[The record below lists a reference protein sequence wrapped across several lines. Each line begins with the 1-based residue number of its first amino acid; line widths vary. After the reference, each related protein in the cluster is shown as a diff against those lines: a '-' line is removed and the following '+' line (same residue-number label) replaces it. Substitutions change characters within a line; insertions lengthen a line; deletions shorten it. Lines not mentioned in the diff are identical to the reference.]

1 MKTFISLLIISA
13 ALLQFASAAEADSPR
28 FSEVPGLARPGT
40 PTIQKSNNPSLQSV
54 DNNALSLDT
63 NALSLDQVLRDVLLS
78 NPSLKAARANWEAM
92 KQRVPQARAWEDL
105 RGGFDTVAGRFVDV
119 PRNSFTDQKLMLE
132 QTVPVTGKNRL
143 RGEAAEAEAIATYQD
158 MKRRELDLTAKA
170 RLAFYQLANA
180 NEQIRIIDSNL
191 ELLRQFVRTSRS
203 KYEAGIN
210 PQSDVLAAETEAGKL
225 EESRY
230 DVIRQISQAQSQL
243 NVLMNRPAQ
252 APLAKPAGLGFPMV
266 HFELEQIQ
274 ALALTNR
281 PEVLSA
287 ARKIDAAKAR
297 LEAARREWI
306 PEPSLRV
313 EADRYND
320 AGQAISEISA
330 GVAVNIPWLNRR
342 KYKAAIEEASQ
353 MKASAE
359 YELESARNETLG
371 LVRDALTKAETYH
384 HHVELFRDRILVLA
398 RQNASATRVAYETD
412 KTSFLNLIDAQRT
425 LQEVEGMYWTHLT
438 EYLSALAE
446 LQSVIGTDPAAAITP
461 GTNHK
466 HE

>member
-1 MKTFISLLIISA
+1 MKQFISLLA
-13 ALLQFASAAEADSPR
+13 ASAAMLQPALAAEAEATPR
-28 FSEVPGLARPGT
+28 FSDLPGLAWSHT
-40 PTIQKSNNPSLQSV
+40 PSV
-54 DNNALSLDT
+54 HLHNTNALFLDT
-63 NALSLDQVLRDVLLS
+63 NALSLDHVLIEVLSS

-92 KQRVPQARAWEDL
+92 KQRVPQARAWEDP
-105 RGGFDTVAGRFVDV
+105 RGGFDTLLGRFVDV

-132 QTVPVTGKNRL
+132 QTVPVAGKNRL
-143 RGEAAEAEAIATYQD
+143 RGDAAEAEAIVAYQNV
-158 MKRRELDLTAKA
+158 KRRQLDLTAKT
-170 RLAFYQLANA
+170 RLAFYRLANA
-180 NEQIRIIDSNL
+180 DEQLRIIDSSL
-191 ELLRQFVRTSRS
+191 ELLRQFSRISRS
-203 KYEAGIN
+203 KYEAGSK
-210 PQSDVLAAETEAGKL
+210 PQSDVLAAETDASKL

-230 DVIRQISQAQSQL
+230 DVIRQISEAQSQL

-252 APLAKPAGLGFPMV
+252 SPLPKPVSLGFPVM
-266 HFELEQIQ
+266 HFELESIQ

-287 ARKIDAAKAR
+287 ARKIEAAKAR

-320 AGQAISEISA
+320 AGQAISELNAGISI
-330 GVAVNIPWLNRR
+330 NLPWLNRR
-342 KYKAAIEEASQ
+342 KYKAAIEEANQ

-359 YELESARNETLG
+359 YELEAARNETLG

-384 HHVELFRDRILVLA
+384 HHVELFRDRILTLA

-425 LQEVEGMYWTHLT
+425 LQEVEGMYWSHLT
-438 EYLSALAE
+438 EYLGALAE
-446 LQSVIGTDPAAAITP
+446 LESIIGAEPSQHISP
-461 GTNHK
+461 
-466 HE
+466 